1 LKTSDRVTPQ
11 KPVPV
16 SRRNPTVRRRP
27 QGTAILLDVNV
38 LVALAW
44 PNHVHH
50 NAALDW
56 FEEVGRAGFATCP
69 VTQSGLVRVSSNKR
83 AIPDARS
90 PSEAREVLRRIT
102 ALPGH
107 IFWPD
112 DIEIGSNEFIAWER
126 LGSHAQVTDAHL
138 LALTLRHGG
147 RLATFDRGL
156 VDLAPEEKTNSV
168 IVLDGG

>member
-1 LKTSDRVTPQ
+1 MSDRVTPQ
-11 KPVPV
+11 KQTPV
-16 SRRNPTVRRRP
+16 SRRHPPVSRRP
-27 QGTAILLDVNV
+27 QEAAILLDVNV

-50 NAALDW
+50 SAALDW
-56 FEEVGRAGFATCP
+56 FENVGRAGFATCP
-69 VTQSGLVRVSSNKR
+69 VTQSGFVRVSSNRR

-90 PSEAREVLRRIT
+90 PGEAREVLRRIA

-107 IFWPD
+107 TFWPD
-112 DIEIGSNEFIAWER
+112 DIEIAHNASIAWER

-138 LALTLRHGG
+138 LALAIRRDG

-156 VDLAPEEKTNSV
+156 VDLAPEEKTKYV
-168 IVLDGG
+168 IVISGG

>member
-1 LKTSDRVTPQ
+1 LRS
-11 KPVPV
+11 
-16 SRRNPTVRRRP
+16 NPPVRRRP
-27 QGTAILLDVNV
+27 HGASILLDVNV

-50 NAALDW
+50 IAALDW
-56 FEEVGRAGFATCP
+56 FEKVGRAGFATCP
-69 VTQSGLVRVSSNKR
+69 VTQSGLVRVSSNRR

-90 PSEAREVLRRIT
+90 PGEAREVLRRIT

-107 IFWPD
+107 TFWPD
-112 DIEIGSNEFIAWER
+112 DIEIASNEYIAWER

-138 LALTLRHGG
+138 LALTIRRDG

-156 VDLAPEEKTNSV
+156 FDLAPEEKAECV
-168 IVLDGG
+168 IVIDGG

>member
-1 LKTSDRVTPQ
+1 MSKA
-11 KPVPV
+11 
-16 SRRNPTVRRRP
+16 
-27 QGTAILLDVNV
+27 TAILLDVNV

-50 NAALDW
+50 ATALAW
-56 FEEVGRAGFATCP
+56 FDEVGRAGFATCS
-69 VTQSGLVRVSSNKR
+69 VTQSGFVRVSSNQR

-90 PSEAREVLRRIT
+90 PREAREILRRIA

-107 IFWPD
+107 VFWPD
-112 DIEIGSNEFIAWER
+112 DIEISSSESIAWER

-138 LALTLRHGG
+138 LALAIRRSG

-156 VDLAPEEKTNSV
+156 ADLAPGGKAESV
-168 IVLDGG
+168 VMLGR

>member
-1 LKTSDRVTPQ
+1 MP
-11 KPVPV
+11 
-16 SRRNPTVRRRP
+16 
-27 QGTAILLDVNV
+27 ILLDVNV

-50 NAALDW
+50 AAALAW
-56 FEEVGRAGFATCP
+56 FEKVGRAGFATCP
-69 VTQSGLVRVSSNKR
+69 VTQSGFVRVSSNKR

-90 PSEAREVLRRIT
+90 PREAREILQRIT

-107 IFWPD
+107 VFWPD
-112 DIEIGSNEFIAWER
+112 DIKIASNEHIAWER

-138 LALTLRHGG
+138 LALAIHRCG

-156 VDLAPEEKTNSV
+156 VDLALEGDAACVVMLASE
-168 IVLDGG
+168 

>member
-1 LKTSDRVTPQ
+1 VAPQ
-11 KPVPV
+11 KQAPA
-16 SRRNPTVRRRP
+16 SRRHSPVRRRP

-50 NAALDW
+50 TAALDW

-69 VTQSGLVRVSSNKR
+69 VTQSGFVRVSSNRR
-83 AIPDARS
+83 AIPNARS
-90 PSEAREVLRRIT
+90 PGEAREILRRIT

-107 IFWPD
+107 NFWLD
-112 DIEIGSNEFIAWER
+112 DTEIANNQSIAWER

-138 LALTLRHGG
+138 VALTIRHGG

-156 VDLAPEEKTNSV
+156 LDLAPEKKTDSV